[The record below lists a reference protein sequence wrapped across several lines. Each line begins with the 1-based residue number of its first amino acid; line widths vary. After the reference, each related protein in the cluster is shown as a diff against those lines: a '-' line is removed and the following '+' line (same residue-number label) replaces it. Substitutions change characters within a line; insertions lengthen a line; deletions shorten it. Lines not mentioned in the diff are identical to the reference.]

1 MWDGNVYEETGK
13 RPIFMLSENQCGME
27 TLTEK
32 ASVALFGLSENQCGM
47 ETNRNVDIVRLFWE
61 FSLSENQCGMET
73 RTGHNNRLSA
83 MQVEREPMWDGNWL
97 S

>member
-47 ETNRNVDIVRLFWE
+47 ET
-61 FSLSENQCGMET
+61 